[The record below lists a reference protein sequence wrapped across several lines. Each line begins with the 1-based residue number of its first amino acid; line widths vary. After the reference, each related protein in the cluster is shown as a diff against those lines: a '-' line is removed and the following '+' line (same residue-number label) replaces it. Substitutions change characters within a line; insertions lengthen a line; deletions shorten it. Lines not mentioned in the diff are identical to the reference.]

1 LNFLPRR
8 KLFASPA
15 RQRRRRQ
22 RFGILAVL
30 VMLVVGAGYVF
41 GYASGDASGGAEGA
55 SGTLGEGPA
64 PAPREDAPSGAQESL
79 TEEAKPPPEPPDSP
93 EEAAYVAVAPDL
105 PGMSPESIK
114 AVYRS
119 KINSSW
125 ASVHLAPS
133 GQGKVFV
140 VFVKQT
146 DDSWK
151 AEKSIRLDEPNHP
164 ENDLAALGEIPRDL
178 LDYLYPENLFAAE
191 APEPREETV
200 NRDDL
205 PRVGPAEFLPPEPMT
220 EGVPDPA
227 RERVE
232 EALDQVQEEVE
243 DYEGIAGVYVRD
255 REGGWSYGL
264 RPDEE
269 FFSASIIKV
278 PVMVAVYRKV
288 DEGEISFSQMVEI
301 QADDWASGAGWL
313 QWEQPG
319 TKQTVGDLLYLMMGQ
334 SDNAATN
341 ALVRLVGGREYVNE
355 VTLSLGAKNTVLYQ
369 KLSSERAAVPSLDN
383 RTTPRDMAT
392 MMEKIATGEAAS
404 DASCKD
410 MIALMYQ
417 NELDW
422 WLDAGL
428 PANVWAANKA
438 GWLYEVFNEAGIVED
453 GDHPY
458 VVAILSK
465 YGPQNPDQG
474 RLLIEEISRTVWQAQ
489 QDAPEG
495 NVSEEDSSDEDDS

>member
-1 LNFLPRR
+1 M
-8 KLFASPA
+8 
-15 RQRRRRQ
+15 
-22 RFGILAVL
+22 LAV
-30 VMLVVGAGYVF
+30 GAVYVF
-41 GYASGDASGGAEGA
+41 GYASGGALGGEEGA
-55 SGTLGEGPA
+55 SGTPGEGPA
-64 PAPREDAPSGAQESL
+64 PAREDAQSGAQKSL

-93 EEAAYVAVAPDL
+93 EEAAYLAVAPEL
-105 PGMSPESIK
+105 PGISPESIK

-119 KINSSW
+119 KMNSSW
-125 ASVHLAPS
+125 ASVHIKPS

-146 DDSWK
+146 DDSWE
-151 AEKSIRLDEPNHP
+151 AQKSIRLDEPDHP
-164 ENDLAALGEIPRDL
+164 ENDLAALGDIPRDL

-191 APEPREETV
+191 APEPKEESV
-200 NRDDL
+200 DRGGL
-205 PRVGPAEFLPPEPMT
+205 PRVGPAAFPPPEPVT
-220 EGVPDPA
+220 DDVPDSA

-232 EALDQVQEEVE
+232 EALDAAREEIE
-243 DYEGIAGVYVRD
+243 GYEGVAGVYVQD
-255 REGGWSYGL
+255 LEGGWSYGV

-301 QADDWASGAGWL
+301 QDEDWASGAGWL

-334 SDNAATN
+334 SDNVATN
-341 ALVRLVGGREYVNE
+341 TLVRLVGGRDHVNE
-355 VTLSLGAKNTVLYQ
+355 VALSLGAKNTVLYQ

-392 MMEKIATGEAAS
+392 MMGKIATGEAAS

-410 MIALMYQ
+410 MIDLMYM

-438 GWLYEVFNEAGIVED
+438 GWLYEVFNEAGIVQD

-458 VVAILSK
+458 AVAILSK
-465 YGPQNPDQG
+465 YGTQSTDQG
-474 RLLIEEISRTVWQAQ
+474 RLLIEEISRTIWEAQ
-489 QDAPEG
+489 QDAPEE
-495 NVSEEDSSDEDDS
+495 NSSDEKGSDGSDS